1 MDRSSYQR
9 AVVHATS
16 RIRRYFASRSRD
28 PEEIEDLTQEA
39 IASLLESRL
48 RYRDDSSFT
57 TWMYAICRNV
67 YGKHVYYAVRR
78 RTLARSLQSEY
89 VDRTEPPDEQSD
101 ACLERSALETA
112 LARLDAYDRRL
123 YRLYYQERLSVL
135 NVSTLLGRSNG
146 TIKWQL
152 SRLRT
157 RLRDA
162 ILNP

>member
-1 MDRSSYQR
+1 MLVKND
-9 AVVHATS
+9 
-16 RIRRYFASRSRD
+16 
-28 PEEIEDLTQEA
+28 
-39 IASLLESRL
+39 
-48 RYRDDSSFT
+48 
-57 TWMYAICRNV
+57 
-67 YGKHVYYAVRR
+67 K
-78 RTLARSLQSEY
+78 SEY
-89 VDRTEPPDEQSD
+89 VDQTEPLDEQSD

-123 YRLYYQERLSVL
+123 YRLYYQERFSVS